1 MANRWGNSG
10 RLYFGGAP
18 KSLQM
23 VTTVMN
29 LKDAPWKKSYDKPR
43 QHIKK
48 QRHYFANK
56 GLSRQSYG
64 FSSSHVWMWELDY
77 KKSWAPKNWCFW
89 TVVLEKTLESPLDCK
104 EIKLVNPKGN
114 QSWIFIRRT
123 DGDWNSNTL
132 ATWREEW
139 AHWKRPWFWER
150 FKAGGEGEDRG
161 WVGLMASPTGWTW
174 VWVGTRSWRWTGKPG
189 SYRPWFCSV
198 GHDWATEQNR
208 QNRRFGHCMS
218 SQLFWLWVNIL
229 SQQTLNKFC
238 TFKPIHWAT
247 KIQMPK
253 LLIQSLSIS
262 RVFSPPALACLIQP
276 LNFEDL

>member
-1 MANRWGNSG
+1 MGKQWET
-10 RLYFGGAP
+10 LLWGAP

-23 VTTVMN
+23 VTTVIN

-64 FSSSHVWMWELDY
+64 FSSSHVWMQELDY

-114 QSWIFIRRT
+114 QSWIFIGRT

-150 FKAGGEGEDRG
+150 FKAGGEGDDRV
-161 WVGLMASPTGWTW
+161 WDGLMASPTGWTW

-189 SYRPWFCSV
+189 SYRPWFCKVS
-198 GHDWATEQNR
+198 DMTEQLNR
-208 QNRRFGHCMS
+208 TDRTENVDTVCLPNCFGCG
-218 SQLFWLWVNIL
+218 
-229 SQQTLNKFC
+229 
-238 TFKPIHWAT
+238 
-247 KIQMPK
+247 
-253 LLIQSLSIS
+253 
-262 RVFSPPALACLIQP
+262 
-276 LNFEDL
+276 